1 MPYVKFFPKK
11 CRALMPQHHL
21 LVHKD
26 CCVKHI
32 LTLKGVS
39 VFSLCGTWSSVPS
52 VLLLFKLDVTS
63 GTLLKSVFE
72 IKHIN
77 KLEGYRTETG
87 KLFAL
92 TCQHF
97 QCLKQFHQR
106 ERITESIRLEKI
118 SETIESNL
126 WPNTTTSTRPGYLSA
141 MSRKYTKLPIIP
153 IPQKTM
159 GEVKARSNYALK
171 LCFPNSSW
179 ILETV
184 WSNVHIWST
193 KINLT
198 LLLTACF
205 WRQNY
210 L

>member
-1 MPYVKFFPKK
+1 
-11 CRALMPQHHL
+11 MPQHHL

-26 CCVKHI
+26 CCVKHV

-141 MSRKYTKLPIIP
+141 MSRKYTKFPIIP

-159 GEVKARSNYALK
+159 GAKSKEQ
-171 LCFPNSSW
+171 LC
-179 ILETV
+179 LETLL
-184 WSNVHIWST
+184 SKQQLDIRDCLKQCAYLIYQNKPNALANSMLLKAELSIIST
-193 KINLT
+193 LCAET
-198 LLLTACF
+198 TSED
-205 WRQNY
+205 Y
-210 L
+210 